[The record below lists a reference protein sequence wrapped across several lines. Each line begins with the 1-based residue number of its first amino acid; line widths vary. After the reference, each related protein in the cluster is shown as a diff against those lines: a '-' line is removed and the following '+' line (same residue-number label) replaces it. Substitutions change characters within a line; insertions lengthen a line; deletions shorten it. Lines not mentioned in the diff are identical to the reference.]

1 MRTFSPKFKSGQ
13 SGVTL
18 IELMIAMSISLVVSL
33 AMVTLMANTLGT
45 STRTIGMAK
54 LSAELRAAMQ
64 IMSRDVR
71 RANYHANFAKCFAN
85 LDCRTTLEDNDGDA
99 SAYIKSITVQN
110 GNCFFYWFDRNSDGV
125 IANTADDFDEVGAFR
140 RFVIGGVGVIQMTT
154 DREAAPSCTTG
165 NYWTAIT
172 DPNLIDVTAF
182 QVNNALSYT
191 DTITGD
197 NATQTIDKINMSITA
212 ELIGDDSI
220 TRTIRDIIRVR
231 NDIFAP
237 AP

>member
-71 RANYHANFAKCFAN
+71 RANYHANFAKCFGN
-85 LDCRTTLEDNDGDA
+85 LDCRVTLDDNDGDA

-110 GNCFFYWFDRNSDGV
+110 GNCFFYWFDRDSDGD
-125 IANTADDFDEVGAFR
+125 ITDDDNVGAFR
-140 RFVIGGVGVIQMTT
+140 RAVVDGVGVIQMTT
-154 DREAAPSCTTG
+154 TRNTAPSCTSG
-165 NYWTAIT
+165 NYWSAIT
-172 DPNLIDVTAF
+172 DPKLIDVTAF

-220 TRTIRDIIRVR
+220 TRTIQDIIRVR

-237 AP
+237 VVAP

>member
-71 RANYHANFAKCFAN
+71 RANYHANFAKCFGN
-85 LDCRTTLEDNDGDA
+85 LDCRVTLDDNDGDA

-110 GNCFFYWFDRNSDGV
+110 GNCFFYWFDRDSDGD
-125 IANTADDFDEVGAFR
+125 ITDDDDVGAFR
-140 RFVIGGVGVIQMTT
+140 RAVVDGVGVIQMTT
-154 DREAAPSCTTG
+154 TRNTAPSCTAG
-165 NYWTAIT
+165 NYWSAIT
-172 DPNLIDVTAF
+172 DPKLIDVTAF

-212 ELIGDDSI
+212 ELIVDASI
-220 TRTIRDIIRVR
+220 TRTIRNLIRVR

-237 AP
+237 AVVL